1 MSRPVTV
8 YAEMTPNPSTMK
20 FVSDIMLIEQGSVAE
35 FLSLSDCKG
44 YSSFAEALFSFP
56 FVTGVFIANNFVTV
70 YKNDAI
76 EWGDVV
82 TELREFIRTWLIEH
96 EIIVEK
102 VPETLIQ
109 EVNPSSV
116 EKESVKIE
124 PPVINSETDQKIVD
138 LINEYVQPAVEQDGG
153 AIHFQSFDE
162 GSGKVTVILKGSCS
176 GCPSS
181 TATLKGG
188 VETLLKTHVPEVNE
202 VIALNG

>member
-1 MSRPVTV
+1 MSRPVTI

-20 FVSDIMLIEQGSVAE
+20 FVADIMLIEQGAVAE
-35 FLSLSDCKG
+35 FLSISDCKG
-44 YSSFAEALFSFP
+44 HSTFAEALFNFP

-76 EWGDVV
+76 EWGDIV
-82 TELREFIRTWLIEH
+82 TELREYIRTWLMEH
-96 EIIVEK
+96 EVLVEK
-102 VPETLIQ
+102 LPETKIHDLA
-109 EVNPSSV
+109 NP
-116 EKESVKIE
+116 ESKKIAVSA
-124 PPVINSETDQKIVD
+124 PVINTEMDQKIVD

-162 GSGKVTVILKGSCS
+162 ESGKVTVILKGSCS